1 MLRITDRDLVVMVG
15 SVSRRYYHCNGNRH
29 INLERVA
36 RMHDQSTLHVDLSA
50 VEHNC
55 LVIRSH
61 IGIRC
66 KLCAVVKADGYGLG
80 AVKVSSILANC
91 ADLLAVYS
99 ADEAGI
105 LLNAGIRTQLL
116 ILAPVYGID
125 RFHPLYRGIASGAAH
140 LVVHSE
146 DHLKAVLQLATRF
159 GLPIN
164 VQVKVD
170 TGLRRGGCD
179 ADEAKRVLGTI
190 FGDKRVNLS
199 GVMTHFSSANHDE
212 EMTRLQHK
220 RLDYAIGPFISQ
232 LSPDCQVHEA
242 NTAATVQWSWT
253 HRNMVRVGI
262 AWTGTVPAPL
272 TPLSSFQPVVSWTTE
287 LAHVRT
293 VKRGEQV
300 GYGGKWRASRNSV
313 IGIVPVGYAAG
324 YPMGADGGGNRDS
337 AFVHI
342 ICNRHGE
349 SIGDAPVVGTVCMD
363 QIAVDLTELPKESI
377 GVGCG
382 VELLSV
388 RTHSRATLRNVA
400 IACDI
405 VPHAVISRISATKVS
420 RTYRC
425 EGVHTQATIEKK
437 LCI

>member
-15 SVSRRYYHCNGNRH
+15 SVSRRYYHCTGNRH

-55 LVIRSH
+55 FVIRSH
-61 IGIRC
+61 IGPQC

-80 AVKVSSILANC
+80 AVRVGSILANC

-125 RFHPLYRGIASGAAH
+125 RFHPLYRGIASGTVH
-140 LVVHSE
+140 LVVHGE
-146 DHLKAVLQLATRF
+146 DHLKAVQQLATRF

-179 ADEAKRVLGTI
+179 ADEAMRVLGTI
-190 FGDKRVNLS
+190 LKDKRVKLS
-199 GVMTHFSSANHDE
+199 GIMTHFSSAVHDE

-220 RLDYAIGPFISQ
+220 RFDGAIDPFVSQ
-232 LSPDCQVHEA
+232 LPPDCLVHEA
-242 NTAATVQWSWT
+242 NTAATVQWPWT

-272 TPLSSFQPVVSWTTE
+272 CPLDSFQPVVTWTTE

-293 VKRGEQV
+293 VKKGEQV
-300 GYGGKWRASRNSV
+300 GYGGKWRASRDSV

-324 YPMGADGGGNRDS
+324 YPMDADGSGDREG
-337 AFVHI
+337 AFVHL
-342 ICNRHGE
+342 ICNRHE
-349 SIGDAPVVGTVCMD
+349 DSIGDAPVVGSVCMD
-363 QIAVDLTELPKESI
+363 QIAVDLTDLPKESI
-377 GVGCG
+377 GIGCG
-382 VELLSV
+382 VELLSS
-388 RTHSRATLRNVA
+388 RSHSRATMRNVA
-400 IACDI
+400 IACGV
-405 VPHAVISRISATKVS
+405 VPHAVISRISTTKVC

-425 EGVHTQATIEKK
+425 EGVHTQPNAENK